1 MVIDK
6 VKLEGIDIMKLD
18 NITELK
24 NTINSILKQENWI
37 EFVETATC
45 NYRSGRFYNL
55 NNYNCY
61 EWYNEIKEEVGYD
74 ISMKPLYE
82 YIKDKAASEQLKLA
96 YEKASE
102 SENWDEYINEEVE
115 ILSGLDADKLEM
127 TIDWEIIHIR
137 EIEEY
142 LNEDE
147 TQVIIA
153 RAHCSHNWKK
163 SYLVYDINKEEI
175 EEVLK

>member
-1 MVIDK
+1 MNN
-6 VKLEGIDIMKLD
+6 E
-18 NITELK
+18 TELK

-55 NNYNCY
+55 NDYNCY
-61 EWYNEIKEEVGYD
+61 EWFNEIKEEAGYD
-74 ISMKPLYE
+74 ISMKLLYE
-82 YIKDKAASEQLKLA
+82 YINDKEASEQLKQA
-96 YEKASE
+96 YDKASE
-102 SENWDEYINEEVE
+102 SEDWDEYINEEVE
-115 ILSGLDADKLEM
+115 ILSDLDADKLEM
-127 TIDWEIIHIR
+127 TTDYETIHIR
-137 EIEEY
+137 EIDTIEY
-142 LNEDE
+142 LDEDE

-153 RAHCSHNWKK
+153 RAHCNHNWKN